1 MADPW
6 TLFENGLAANNSSFE
21 KIRGEMDDNMIKQR
35 LWKN

>member
-21 KIRGEMDDNMIKQR
+21 KIRGEMDDKQR